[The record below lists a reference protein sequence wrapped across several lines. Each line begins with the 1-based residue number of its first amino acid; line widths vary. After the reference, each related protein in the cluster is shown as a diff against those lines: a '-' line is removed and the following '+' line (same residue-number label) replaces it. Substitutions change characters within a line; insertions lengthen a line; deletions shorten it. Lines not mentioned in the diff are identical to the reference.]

1 MTATQAGYIKK
12 VLLHAAIFAAL
23 TLPFYFFNL
32 DMKIESWFFNL
43 NAFKWYSSENP
54 FFTFIYKYGTIPGA
68 MLAALAIT
76 AFSVS
81 FISKNWVKY
90 RKPAALIILTFLLG
104 PGLFINV
111 ICKNY
116 TGRPR
121 PREVKEFGGRWDF
134 KQPFEFGTPGRGFS
148 FPCGHASMGF
158 VFYAVYL
165 AYRRKK
171 PKTSAAFLSAAFIS
185 GGLLGFARMAQG
197 AHFASDVLWSAG
209 FTILAA
215 EAVHYFV
222 VHTSDDDREL
232 FGGVKNM
239 NTGFAVL
246 SISMIFIAAAFFMFA
261 TPFNRFRRYNLGCAA
276 SFSAKTDN
284 ASFNI
289 TAQKTGEAGT
299 LDFSAAGFG
308 LPWADLEDDLKNT
321 GGDYIYYN
329 NEKSIFSE
337 LNSSVVLK
345 APQCAYKE
353 FTVMTKKGDINFRGP
368 SGKTDRLSLYTAG
381 GDISLSLAEA
391 GRVKTIY
398 IKTLNGNIVFMADN
412 KFKFP
417 ENSVIDLSAVNG
429 SVRIISAAADFDDLD
444 KNVKKLDGSKELHL
458 KPRLKGGLEINI
470 NAKDIEIGEK

>member
-1 MTATQAGYIKK
+1 
-12 VLLHAAIFAAL
+12 
-23 TLPFYFFNL
+23 
-32 DMKIESWFFNL
+32 
-43 NAFKWYSSENP
+43 
-54 FFTFIYKYGTIPGA
+54 
-68 MLAALAIT
+68 
-76 AFSVS
+76 
-81 FISKNWVKY
+81 
-90 RKPAALIILTFLLG
+90 
-104 PGLFINV
+104 
-111 ICKNY
+111 
-116 TGRPR
+116 
-121 PREVKEFGGRWDF
+121 
-134 KQPFEFGTPGRGFS
+134 
-148 FPCGHASMGF
+148 
-158 VFYAVYL
+158 
-165 AYRRKK
+165 
-171 PKTSAAFLSAAFIS
+171 
-185 GGLLGFARMAQG
+185 
-197 AHFASDVLWSAG
+197 
-209 FTILAA
+209 
-215 EAVHYFV
+215 
-222 VHTSDDDREL
+222 
-232 FGGVKNM
+232 
-239 NTGFAVL
+239 
-246 SISMIFIAAAFFMFA
+246 MFA